1 MEELCT
7 SILFEVFMLPK
18 KSICL
23 TVSFSQKMIFVFILF
38 SFTTLKAQQNHSISL
53 IEALKIA
60 KENNIN
66 VLKSQLEIELSEEN
80 IKESKELR
88 LPDVEISGVYSRIT
102 NLTEFKDGFLKGKDV
117 VHTIPEIYDIKTD
130 FKMPIYAGNK
140 INNAIEIAKQQSKIA
155 QVQKEKV
162 ANDVQL
168 GVIAN
173 YLEIY
178 KLMELQKIIEE
189 NIKEEHNR
197 LKEVQSL
204 QKHGTVTKN
213 EVIRAELQLS
223 DRELSALS
231 NAKDI
236 QILLHNF
243 KTLLQLPEQQEI
255 TIDTTASID
264 ENGIDPYDFYMHHAL
279 ENEEMRIAS
288 QEVNIRKTELNL
300 VKGNYYP
307 NINFF
312 GNYALKYPNYMF
324 FPPDPYLYSLGQI
337 GIEASFDLSGLY
349 KNKTKVHMANTKIE
363 WQKAQSKLVQ
373 DKVQDELFKNHTQY
387 QEVVEK
393 FKVVDKALE
402 LADENYRIVK
412 LKYLNQLVL
421 ITEMVDADN
430 ALLQAKYT
438 KIVTRIDAAM
448 KHYQLLHTAGLLN
461 EEFKI

>member
-1 MEELCT
+1 MHFN
-7 SILFEVFMLPK
+7 LFDSFMLPK
-18 KSICL
+18 KPICL
-23 TVSFSQKMIFVFILF
+23 KESFYKKMILLFILLGF
-38 SFTTLKAQQNHSISL
+38 SNLKAQQNNVISL
-53 IEALKIA
+53 QEALKIA
-60 KENNIN
+60 KENNISIQ
-66 VLKSQLEIELSEEN
+66 KSQLEIQLSEEN
-80 IKESKELR
+80 IKENKELR

-117 VHTIPEIYDIKTD
+117 VHTIPEIYDVKTD

-140 INNAIEIAKQQSKIA
+140 INNAIEMARQQSKIA

-162 ANDVQL
+162 VNDVQL
-168 GVIAN
+168 EVIAT
-173 YLEIY
+173 YLGIY
-178 KLMELQKIIEE
+178 KLMELQKIIDE

-204 QKHGTVTKN
+204 QKHGTLTKN

-231 NAKDI
+231 NTKNI

-255 TIDTTASID
+255 IIDTTESID

-307 NINFF
+307 RINFF

-349 KNKTKVHMANTKIE
+349 KNKTKVQMANTKIE
-363 WQKAQSKLVQ
+363 LQKAQSKLVQ

-387 QEVVEK
+387 QEVVDK
-393 FKVVDKALE
+393 FEVVDKALE
-402 LADENYRIVK
+402 LANENYRIVK

-430 ALLQAKYT
+430 ALLQAKYN
-438 KIVTRIDAAM
+438 KIATRIDAAM

-461 EEFKI
+461 EEFKL

>member
-1 MEELCT
+1 LHFN
-7 SILFEVFMLPK
+7 LFDSFMLPK
-18 KSICL
+18 KPICL
-23 TVSFSQKMIFVFILF
+23 KESFYKKMILLFILLGF
-38 SFTTLKAQQNHSISL
+38 SNLKAQQNNVISL
-53 IEALKIA
+53 QEALKIA
-60 KENNIN
+60 KENNISIQ
-66 VLKSQLEIELSEEN
+66 KSQLEIQLSEEN
-80 IKESKELR
+80 IKENKELR

-117 VHTIPEIYDIKTD
+117 VHTIPEIYDVKTD

-140 INNAIEIAKQQSKIA
+140 INNAIEMARQQSKIA

-162 ANDVQL
+162 VNDVQL
-168 GVIAN
+168 EVIAT
-173 YLEIY
+173 YLGIY
-178 KLMELQKIIEE
+178 KLMELQKIIDE

-204 QKHGTVTKN
+204 QKHGTLTKN

-231 NAKDI
+231 NTKNI

-255 TIDTTASID
+255 IIDTTESID

-307 NINFF
+307 RINFF

-349 KNKTKVHMANTKIE
+349 KNKTKVQMANTKIE
-363 WQKAQSKLVQ
+363 LQKAQSKLVQ

-387 QEVVEK
+387 QEVVDK
-393 FKVVDKALE
+393 FEVVDKALE
-402 LADENYRIVK
+402 LANENYRIVK

-430 ALLQAKYT
+430 ALLQAKYN
-438 KIVTRIDAAM
+438 KIATRIDAAM

-461 EEFKI
+461 EEFKL